1 MKGATLMVMKTVIN
15 EFYLFSALVEHGNKP
30 DMEQLFLKV
39 AAKYKECMHDM
50 NGRSPGPTTMFA
62 VHNLKPNVPKGYQ
75 INFNPRYLL
84 GPIHTKRLWLL
95 FRFHLGSVLF
105 TPSDSRYR

>member
-1 MKGATLMVMKTVIN
+1 MKGAALMVMKTVIN
-15 EFYLFSALVEHGNKP
+15 EFYIFSALVEHGNKP

-75 INFNPRYLL
+75 INFNPRYLSCTEDFQ
-84 GPIHTKRLWLL
+84 GI
-95 FRFHLGSVLF
+95 RFFFYSYEIQKLSKVF
-105 TPSDSRYR
+105 T